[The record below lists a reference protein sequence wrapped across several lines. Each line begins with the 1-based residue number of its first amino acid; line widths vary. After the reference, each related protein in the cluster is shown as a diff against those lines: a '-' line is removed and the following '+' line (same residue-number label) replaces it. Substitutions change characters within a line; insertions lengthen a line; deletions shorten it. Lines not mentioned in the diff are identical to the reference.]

1 MPNNKSHFLI
11 GYEGNKR
18 QEMDQISKFLEDKLD
33 GIDTIIEPFCGTSA
47 MSYYLSLKYPKRFR
61 YILNDK
67 NEELIQ
73 LYHLIK
79 NEEQFNLFLVELNE
93 KVKVIINKES
103 YLEAIKP
110 KTFMSWFISNKIRSF
125 KAGFYY
131 PTYKPKKYD
140 FLKCGI
146 INFLR
151 TENIEVLCCDGTEL
165 VKQYQDNK
173 NCMILLDPPYL
184 LSDNSNYKYKDT
196 DVYEYCKKQGLNTI
210 GCFLVFIV
218 EDNTEIQKLFKDNIK
233 HSYSKQ
239 YANGREKKTTHIIIS
254 NRNYIP

>member
-18 QEMDQISKFLEDKLD
+18 LEMEEIHNYLEDKFD

-47 MSYYLSLKYPKRFR
+47 MSYYLSLKYPKRFK

-79 NEEQFNLFLVELNE
+79 NEEQFNIFLVELNE
-93 KVKVIINKES
+93 KVKLIINKEA

-125 KAGFYY
+125 KAGLYY
-131 PTYKPKKYD
+131 PYYKPKKYD

-151 TENIEVLCCDGTEL
+151 TEKIEVLCGDGTEI

-173 NCMILLDPPYL
+173 NCFLLIDPPYL
-184 LSDNSNYKYKDT
+184 LSNNDNYKYKDT
-196 DVYEYCKKQGLNTI
+196 DIYEYCKKQGLNKMN
-210 GCFLVFIV
+210 CSLVFVV
-218 EDNTEIQKLFKDNIK
+218 EYNKQINELFKDNIK
-233 HSYSKQ
+233 HSYIKQ
-239 YANGREKKTTHIIIS
+239 YANGAGKKTTHIIIS
-254 NRNYIP
+254 NR